1 MLFYRRGKIHKT
13 HALRSRLFL
22 ATSPLLL
29 LTCAPPPNRERILG
43 CDDGEYDAETKSS
56 EAQARWDFAAASRN
70 GLEPCA
76 SKMVLVVQNGRD
88 TVWPHNHLTGWSY
101 CVTIPSWS
109 FVPKTRNSDPVVGQF
124 YRVQVG
130 VQSPEGITRLH
141 GVLRR
146 FNDFLKLF
154 ADLNKEFPRKS
165 IPPAPPK
172 GLLRLKS
179 RALLE
184 ERRSSLEE
192 WITKLLSDIDISR
205 CAAVASFLELEAAA
219 RFSFQDATQQNS
231 ETVPDSNNTVCSV
244 QSPLHSSLSLVA
256 GSSSVASDYGSD
268 TAYEPSDLGT
278 PRVGRDD
285 NSDVGT
291 DDLTLDEDITNPI
304 EKLVKY
310 GISNI
315 DEGLFMGQTI
325 LEQLEGLPR
334 HKANARHVNY
344 VTQKDKSNGNLYD
357 SSLLVNHNTME
368 LFSEPGHA
376 KVVGHVRKLSNESVG
391 SDGSSLRG
399 SDISN
404 FGIPNSSG
412 DGSHDLPG
420 SALVS
425 RETDSMGHTK
435 LKSTGDT
442 QLVFPLDQRNKLNRI
457 LSTMQRRLGT
467 AKTDMEDLIV
477 RLNQEITAKDFLATK
492 VKDLEVELETTKQ
505 KNKENLQQAILIER
519 ERFTQMQWDMEE
531 LRRKSMEMEMKLK
544 SESGRNSYQNLT
556 KESIV
561 QQQNDVLL
569 QNSEATKEQ
578 LEILSK
584 QYGELEAKSKADI
597 KVLVK
602 EVKSL
607 RNSQTKL
614 KKELSETI
622 KENSETEKLLLHEGE
637 KREQA
642 EAAQRKLLEKC
653 RFLFN
658 QLQECNVSL
667 PYECE
672 DRAIMNSSSLNDAF
686 NQLTTSDDQMDIL
699 LAEVESLEKE
709 YGSAAS
715 NVDKTNG
722 IKDGVIC
729 DDEVG
734 KIIAD
739 LFIDNVRL
747 RKQTNRVTRHA
758 LKFDMTAS
766 DDTPSMET
774 VSST

>member
-1 MLFYRRGKIHKT
+1 MQRRSPPKHRHDG
-13 HALRSRLFL
+13 
-22 ATSPLLL
+22 TSPLPLGMDWSP
-29 LTCAPPPNRERILG
+29 APR
-43 CDDGEYDAETKSS
+43 K
-56 EAQARWDFAAASRN
+56 WN
-70 GLEPCA
+70 G
-76 SKMVLVVQNGRD
+76 QD
-88 TVWPHNHLTGWSY
+88 TVWPHNHRTGWSY

-109 FVPKTRNSDPVVGQF
+109 FVPKSRNSDPVVF

-154 ADLNKEFPRKS
+154 ADLKKEFPRKN

-184 ERRSSLEE
+184 ERRCSLEE
-192 WITKLLSDIDISR
+192 WITKLLSDIDVSR

-219 RFSFQDATQQNS
+219 RFSFQDASQQNS
-231 ETVPDSNNTVCSV
+231 EADPDSNNTVYSV
-244 QSPLHSSLSLVA
+244 QSPLQSSLSLLA

-285 NSDVGT
+285 NSDVG
-291 DDLTLDEDITNPI
+291 N
-304 EKLVKY
+304 
-310 GISNI
+310 
-315 DEGLFMGQTI
+315 
-325 LEQLEGLPR
+325 
-334 HKANARHVNY
+334 
-344 VTQKDKSNGNLYD
+344 
-357 SSLLVNHNTME
+357 NTME

-376 KVVGHVRKLSNESVG
+376 KVVGHVRKLSNESFG
-391 SDGSSLRG
+391 SEGSSLRG

-412 DGSHDLPG
+412 EGSHDLPG
-420 SALVS
+420 SASVS
-425 RETDSMGHTK
+425 RDTDIMGHTK

-531 LRRKSMEMEMKLK
+531 LRRKSMEMEMNLK
-544 SESGRNSYQNLT
+544 SESGGNPYQNST

-561 QQQNDVLL
+561 LQNDVLL
-569 QNSEATKEQ
+569 QNLETTKEH
-578 LEILSK
+578 LEVLSK
-584 QYGELEAKSKADI
+584 QYGELEAKSKADL

-614 KKELSETI
+614 KKELSESI
-622 KENSETEKLLLHEGE
+622 KENSETEKLLLHE
-637 KREQA
+637 RERRERA
-642 EAAQRKLLEKC
+642 EAARRKLLEKC

-672 DRAIMNSSSLNDAF
+672 DRTVMNSSSLSDAF

-699 LAEVESLEKE
+699 LSEVENLDKE
-709 YGSAAS
+709 YGSAVS
-715 NVDKTNG
+715 SVDKANG
-722 IKDGVIC
+722 TKDGVIC

-734 KIIAD
+734 KIITD
-739 LFIDNVRL
+739 LFMDNVRL
-747 RKQTNRVTRHA
+747 RKQTNRVARHA
-758 LKFDMTAS
+758 LKLDMTGT

-774 VSST
+774 IESI

>member
-1 MLFYRRGKIHKT
+1 MQRRSPPKHRHDG
-13 HALRSRLFL
+13 
-22 ATSPLLL
+22 TSPLPLGMDWSP
-29 LTCAPPPNRERILG
+29 APR
-43 CDDGEYDAETKSS
+43 K
-56 EAQARWDFAAASRN
+56 WN
-70 GLEPCA
+70 G
-76 SKMVLVVQNGRD
+76 QD
-88 TVWPHNHLTGWSY
+88 TVWPHNHRTGWSY

-109 FVPKTRNSDPVVGQF
+109 FVPKSRNSDPVVF

-154 ADLNKEFPRKS
+154 ADLKKEFPRKN

-184 ERRSSLEE
+184 ERRCSLEE
-192 WITKLLSDIDISR
+192 WITKLLSDIDVSR

-219 RFSFQDATQQNS
+219 RFSFQDASQQNS
-231 ETVPDSNNTVCSV
+231 VTDPDSNNTVYSV
-244 QSPLHSSLSLVA
+244 QSPHQSSLSLLA

-278 PRVGRDD
+278 PRVGQDD

-291 DDLTLDEDITNPI
+291 DDLTLDEDMSNPI

-344 VTQKDKSNGNLYD
+344 VTQKDRNNGNLYD
-357 SSLLVNHNTME
+357 SSLLANNTME

-376 KVVGHVRKLSNESVG
+376 KVVGHVRKLSNESFG

-420 SALVS
+420 SASVS
-425 RETDSMGHTK
+425 RDTDIMGHTK
-435 LKSTGDT
+435 LKPTGDT
-442 QLVFPLDQRNKLNRI
+442 QLVFPVDQRNKLNRI

-467 AKTDMEDLIV
+467 AKTDTEDLIV

-544 SESGRNSYQNLT
+544 SESGGNSYQNSA

-561 QQQNDVLL
+561 HQNDVLL
-569 QNSEATKEQ
+569 QNLETTKEH
-578 LEILSK
+578 LEMLSK
-584 QYGELEAKSKADI
+584 QYGELEAKSKADV

-614 KKELSETI
+614 KKELSESI
-622 KENSETEKLLLHEGE
+622 KENSETEKLLLHERE

-642 EAAQRKLLEKC
+642 EAARRKLLEKC

-658 QLQECNVSL
+658 QLQESNVSL

-672 DRAIMNSSSLNDAF
+672 DRTVMNSSSLSDAF
-686 NQLTTSDDQMDIL
+686 NKLTTSDDQMDIVL
-699 LAEVESLEKE
+699 SEVKNLDKE

-715 NVDKTNG
+715 NVDKANG

-739 LFIDNVRL
+739 LFMDNVRL
-747 RKQTNRVTRHA
+747 RKQTNRVTRHT
-758 LKFDMTAS
+758 LKLDMTAS

-774 VSST
+774 VSSI

>member
-1 MLFYRRGKIHKT
+1 MQRRSPPKHRHDG
-13 HALRSRLFL
+13 
-22 ATSPLLL
+22 TSPLPLGMDWSP
-29 LTCAPPPNRERILG
+29 APR
-43 CDDGEYDAETKSS
+43 K
-56 EAQARWDFAAASRN
+56 W
-70 GLEPCA
+70 
-76 SKMVLVVQNGRD
+76 NGRD
-88 TVWPHNHLTGWSY
+88 TVWPHNHRTGWSY
-101 CVTIPSWS
+101 CVTIPSWV
-109 FVPKTRNSDPVVGQF
+109 FIPKSRNSDPIVF
-124 YRVQVG
+124 YRLQVG
-130 VQSPEGITRLH
+130 VQSPEGITKLH

-154 ADLNKEFPRKS
+154 ADLKKEFPRKN

-184 ERRSSLEE
+184 ERRCSLEE

-205 CAAVASFLELEAAA
+205 CAAVASFLDLEAAA
-219 RFSFQDATQQNS
+219 RSSIQDASQQNS
-231 ETVPDSNNTVCSV
+231 ESDPDSNNRAYSV

-278 PRVGRDD
+278 PRIGQDD
-285 NSDVGT
+285 NSEVGT
-291 DDLTLDEDITNPI
+291 DDLTLDEDMTNPI

-315 DEGLFMGQTI
+315 DEGLFVGQTI

-344 VTQKDKSNGNLYD
+344 VTEKDKNNGNSYN
-357 SSLLVNHNTME
+357 SSLLANNTME

-376 KVVGHVRKLSNESVG
+376 KVSSHVRKLSNESIG
-391 SDGSSLRG
+391 SDGSSIRG
-399 SDISN
+399 SDMSN

-412 DGSHDLPG
+412 DGCHDLPG
-420 SALVS
+420 CALVS
-425 RETDSMGHTK
+425 RETDTMGHAK
-435 LKSTGDT
+435 LKGTDDA
-442 QLVFPLDQRNKLNRI
+442 QLVLPLDQRNKLNRI
-457 LSTMQRRLGT
+457 LSTMQRRLIT
-467 AKTDMEDLIV
+467 AKTDMEDLIA
-477 RLNQEITAKDFLATK
+477 RLNQEIAAKDFLATK
-492 VKDLEVELETTKQ
+492 VKDLEIELETTRE

-531 LRRKSMEMEMKLK
+531 LRQKSLEMEMKLK
-544 SESGRNSYQNLT
+544 FESGGNSNQNLT
-556 KESIV
+556 KESIA
-561 QQQNDVLL
+561 QQNDVLL
-569 QNSEATKEQ
+569 QNLDATNEQ

-584 QYGELEAKSKADI
+584 QYGELEAKSKADV

-614 KKELSETI
+614 KKELNESI
-622 KENSETEKLLLHEGE
+622 KENCETEKLLLHERE

-642 EAAQRKLLEKC
+642 EAARKKLLEKC
-653 RFLFN
+653 RLLFN
-658 QLQECNVSL
+658 RLQECNVSL
-667 PYECE
+667 PNEYE
-672 DRAIMNSSSLNDAF
+672 DRTIVSSSPSLPDAF
-686 NQLTTSDDQMDIL
+686 NQLTTSDDQIDIV
-699 LAEVESLEKE
+699 LAEVENLEKD
-709 YGSAAS
+709 YGSEAS
-715 NVDKTNG
+715 NVDKTND

-729 DDEVG
+729 DDEMR

-758 LKFDMTAS
+758 LKLDMTAS
-766 DDTPSMET
+766 DDSPSMET
-774 VSST
+774 VTSI

>member
-1 MLFYRRGKIHKT
+1 MQRRSPPKHRHDG
-13 HALRSRLFL
+13 
-22 ATSPLLL
+22 TSPLPLGMDWSP
-29 LTCAPPPNRERILG
+29 APR
-43 CDDGEYDAETKSS
+43 K
-56 EAQARWDFAAASRN
+56 WN
-70 GLEPCA
+70 G
-76 SKMVLVVQNGRD
+76 QD
-88 TVWPHNHLTGWSY
+88 TVWPHNHRTGWSY

-109 FVPKTRNSDPVVGQF
+109 FVPKSRNSDPVVF

-154 ADLNKEFPRKS
+154 ADLKKEFPRKN

-184 ERRSSLEE
+184 ERRCSLEE
-192 WITKLLSDIDISR
+192 WITKLLSDIDVSR

-219 RFSFQDATQQNS
+219 RFSFQEASQQNS
-231 ETVPDSNNTVCSV
+231 ETDPDSNNTVYSV
-244 QSPLHSSLSLVA
+244 QSPHQSSLSLLA

-278 PRVGRDD
+278 PRVGQDD

-291 DDLTLDEDITNPI
+291 DDLTLDEDMANPI

-344 VTQKDKSNGNLYD
+344 VTQKDRNNGNLYD
-357 SSLLVNHNTME
+357 SSLLANNTME

-376 KVVGHVRKLSNESVG
+376 KVVGHVRKLSSESFG

-420 SALVS
+420 SASVS
-425 RETDSMGHTK
+425 RDTDIMGHTK
-435 LKSTGDT
+435 FKPTGDT
-442 QLVFPLDQRNKLNRI
+442 QLVFPVDQRNKLNRI

-544 SESGRNSYQNLT
+544 SESGGNSYQNST

-561 QQQNDVLL
+561 HQNDLLL
-569 QNSEATKEQ
+569 QNLETTKEH
-578 LEILSK
+578 LEMLSK
-584 QYGELEAKSKADI
+584 QYGELEAKSKADV

-614 KKELSETI
+614 KKELSESI
-622 KENSETEKLLLHEGE
+622 KENSETEKLLLHERE
-637 KREQA
+637 KSEQA
-642 EAAQRKLLEKC
+642 EAARRKLLEKC

-658 QLQECNVSL
+658 QLQESNVSL

-672 DRAIMNSSSLNDAF
+672 DRTVMNSSSLSDAF
-686 NQLTTSDDQMDIL
+686 NKLTTSDNQMDIL
-699 LAEVESLEKE
+699 LSEVENLDKE

-715 NVDKTNG
+715 NVDKANG

-739 LFIDNVRL
+739 LFMDNVRL

-758 LKFDMTAS
+758 LKLDMTAS

-774 VSST
+774 VSSI

>member
-1 MLFYRRGKIHKT
+1 MQRRSPPKHRHDG
-13 HALRSRLFL
+13 
-22 ATSPLLL
+22 TSPLPLGMDWSP
-29 LTCAPPPNRERILG
+29 APR
-43 CDDGEYDAETKSS
+43 K
-56 EAQARWDFAAASRN
+56 W
-70 GLEPCA
+70 
-76 SKMVLVVQNGRD
+76 NGRD

-101 CVTIPSWS
+101 CVTIPSWA
-109 FVPKTRNSDPVVGQF
+109 FVPKSRNSDPIVF

-130 VQSPEGITRLH
+130 VQSPEGITKVH

-154 ADLNKEFPRKS
+154 ADIKKEFPRKN

-184 ERRSSLEE
+184 ERRCSLEE

-219 RFSFQDATQQNS
+219 RSSFQDASQQNS
-231 ETVPDSNNTVCSV
+231 ETDPDSNNTVYSV
-244 QSPLHSSLSLVA
+244 QSPLQSSLSLFA

-278 PRVGRDD
+278 PRIGRDD
-285 NSDVGT
+285 NSEVGT
-291 DDLTLDEDITNPI
+291 DDLTLDEDMTNPI

-344 VTQKDKSNGNLYD
+344 AAEKVKNNGNVYD
-357 SSLLVNHNTME
+357 SSLLANNTME

-376 KVVGHVRKLSNESVG
+376 KVVAHVRKLSSESVG
-391 SDGSSLRG
+391 SDGSSIR
-399 SDISN
+399 DI
-404 FGIPNSSG
+404 
-412 DGSHDLPG
+412 
-420 SALVS
+420 
-425 RETDSMGHTK
+425 MGHTK

-442 QLVFPLDQRNKLNRI
+442 QLVLPLDQRNKLNRI

-477 RLNQEITAKDFLATK
+477 RLNQEIAAKDFLATK

-519 ERFTQMQWDMEE
+519 ERFTQMQWNMEE
-531 LRRKSMEMEMKLK
+531 LRRQSLEMEIKLK
-544 SESGRNSYQNLT
+544 SELGRNSYQDLT

-561 QQQNDVLL
+561 QQNDVLL
-569 QNSEATKEQ
+569 ENLDATKEQ

-584 QYGELEAKSKADI
+584 QYGELEAKSKADV

-614 KKELSETI
+614 KKELSESI
-622 KENSETEKLLLHEGE
+622 KEHSETEKLLLHERE

-642 EAAQRKLLEKC
+642 EVARRILLEKC
-653 RFLFN
+653 RVLFN

-667 PYECE
+667 PYEYE
-672 DRAIMNSSSLNDAF
+672 GRTIVNSSSSTDAF

-699 LAEVESLEKE
+699 LAEVENLEKD
-709 YGSAAS
+709 YGSAAC
-715 NVDKTNG
+715 NVDKTND

-729 DDEVG
+729 DDEVR

-758 LKFDMTAS
+758 LKLDMTAS
-766 DDTPSMET
+766 DDSPSVET
-774 VSST
+774 VTSIEKYM

>member
-1 MLFYRRGKIHKT
+1 MQRRSPPKHRHDG
-13 HALRSRLFL
+13 
-22 ATSPLLL
+22 TSPLPLGMDWSP
-29 LTCAPPPNRERILG
+29 APRKL
-43 CDDGEYDAETKSS
+43 
-56 EAQARWDFAAASRN
+56 
-70 GLEPCA
+70 
-76 SKMVLVVQNGRD
+76 NGRD
-88 TVWPHNHLTGWSY
+88 TVWPHNHRTGWSY
-101 CVTIPSWS
+101 CVTIPSWA
-109 FVPKTRNSDPVVGQF
+109 FVPKSRNSDPIVGQF

-130 VQSPEGITRLH
+130 VQSPEGITKVH

-154 ADLNKEFPRKS
+154 ADIKKEFPRKN

-184 ERRSSLEE
+184 ERRCSLEE
-192 WITKLLSDIDISR
+192 WIAKLLSDIDISR
-205 CAAVASFLELEAAA
+205 CTAVASFLELEAAA
-219 RFSFQDATQQNS
+219 RSSFQDANQQNS
-231 ETVPDSNNTVCSV
+231 ETDPDSSNTVYSV
-244 QSPLHSSLSLVA
+244 QSPLQSSLSLVA

-278 PRVGRDD
+278 PRIGRDD
-285 NSDVGT
+285 NSEVGT
-291 DDLTLDEDITNPI
+291 DDLTLDEDMTNPI

-310 GISNI
+310 GITNI

-334 HKANARHVNY
+334 HKANARYVNY
-344 VTQKDKSNGNLYD
+344 VAEKDKNNGNLYD
-357 SSLLVNHNTME
+357 SSLLANNNME

-376 KVVGHVRKLSNESVG
+376 KVFGHVRKLSNESVE
-391 SDGSSLRG
+391 SDGSSIRG
-399 SDISN
+399 SDMSN
-404 FGIPNSSG
+404 FGIPSSSG

-425 RETDSMGHTK
+425 RETDIMGHTK
-435 LKSTGDT
+435 SKSTGDT
-442 QLVFPLDQRNKLNRI
+442 QLVLPLDQRNKLNRI

-477 RLNQEITAKDFLATK
+477 RLNQEIAAKDFLATK
-492 VKDLEVELETTKQ
+492 LKDLEVELETTKQ

-531 LRRKSMEMEMKLK
+531 LRRKSLEMEMKLK
-544 SESGRNSYQNLT
+544 SESGRNSYQDLT

-561 QQQNDVLL
+561 QQNDVLYENL
-569 QNSEATKEQ
+569 DATKEQ

-584 QYGELEAKSKADI
+584 QYGELEAKSKADV

-614 KKELSETI
+614 KKELSESI
-622 KENSETEKLLLHEGE
+622 KEHSETEKLLLHERE

-642 EAAQRKLLEKC
+642 EAARRKLLEKC
-653 RFLFN
+653 RVLFN

-667 PYECE
+667 PYEYE
-672 DRAIMNSSSLNDAF
+672 DRTIVNSSSSTDAF

-699 LAEVESLEKE
+699 LAEVENLEKD

-715 NVDKTNG
+715 NVDKTTND

-729 DDEVG
+729 DDEVR

-747 RKQTNRVTRHA
+747 RKQTNRVTRQA
-758 LKFDMTAS
+758 LKLDMTAS
-766 DDTPSMET
+766 DDSPSVET
-774 VSST
+774 LTSI